1 MTQRDTL
8 DRTAVVILLL
18 CCACWGLSQIAIKI
32 ANAGISP
39 VLQAGLRSA
48 GAAGLLLAWCR
59 LRRIPLFGHDGTLWW
74 GIAAGLLFALEFLLV
89 YWGLSYTTASHGVV
103 FVYTSPFVVALGAH
117 AFVANDRLTRLRL
130 LGLCAAFAGLLLAFA
145 DSLRL
150 PSRIELVGDVMCFAG
165 AIAWGATTVLIKASP
180 LARCRPEKTL
190 FYQLGVSAIVLPAA
204 ARLLFGEPFALVPSA
219 PVLLALGYQ
228 IVLVAFVSY
237 ATWFW
242 LVAHYPASR
251 LSAFSFLTPVFGV
264 VFGALLLRETVT
276 PLLLAAVALICAG
289 IYLVNRPARQA

>member
-1 MTQRDTL
+1 MKQHAAL
-8 DRTAVVILLL
+8 DRTAIVILLL
-18 CCACWGLSQIAIKI
+18 CCACWGLNQIAIKI

-48 GAAGLLLAWCR
+48 GAALLLTGWCR
-59 LRRIPLFGHDGTLWW
+59 LRRIPLWNRDGTLPW

-89 YWGLSYTTASHGVV
+89 YWGLSYTTASRGVV
-103 FVYTSPFVVALGAH
+103 FLYTSPFVVALGAH
-117 AFVANDRLTRLRL
+117 ALVPDDRLSRIKL
-130 LGLCAAFAGLLLAFA
+130 LGLCAAFVGLLLAFA

-150 PSRIELVGDVMCFAG
+150 PSRIELVGDAMCFAG

-190 FYQLGVSAIVLPAA
+190 FYQLAVSGIVLPVLAVN
-204 ARLLFGEPFALVPSA
+204 LFGEPFALVPAA

-228 IVLVAFVSY
+228 IVLVAFISY

-264 VFGALLLRETVT
+264 AFGGLLLHEAVT
-276 PLLLAAVALICAG
+276 PLLVLAVALICAG
-289 IYLVNRPARQA
+289 IWLVNRPVRAA

>member
-1 MTQRDTL
+1 MTHRDSL
-8 DRTAVVILLL
+8 DRTAAVILLL
-18 CCACWGLSQIAIKI
+18 CCACWGLNQIAIKI

-39 VLQAGLRSA
+39 VLQAGLRST
-48 GAAGLLLAWCR
+48 GAALLLLGWCR
-59 LRRIPLFGHDGTLWW
+59 LRRIPLFDRDGTLPW
-74 GIAAGLLFALEFLLV
+74 GIAAGLLFAVEFLLV
-89 YWGLSYTTASHGVV
+89 YWGLSYTTASRGVV
-103 FVYTSPFVVALGAH
+103 FLYTSPFVVALGAH
-117 AFVANDRLTRLRL
+117 VFVPDDRLSRVKL

-165 AIAWGATTVLIKASP
+165 AIAWGATTVLIKASK

-190 FYQLGVSAIVLPAA
+190 FYQLAVSAVVLPPA
-204 ARLLFGEPFALVPSA
+204 ARYLFGEPVALVPSG

-242 LVAHYPASR
+242 LVARYPASR
-251 LSAFSFLTPVFGV
+251 LSAFAFLTPVFGV
-264 VFGALLLRETVT
+264 GFGALLLHERIT
-276 PLLLAAVALICAG
+276 PALLGAVALVCAG
-289 IYLVNRPARQA
+289 IWLVNRPAQPA

>member
-1 MTQRDTL
+1 MTQHDTL

-39 VLQAGLRSA
+39 VLQAGLRST
-48 GAAGLLLAWCR
+48 GAAVLLLAWCR
-59 LRRIPLFGHDGTLWW
+59 LRRIPLFGRDGTLWW

-89 YWGLSYTTASHGVV
+89 YWGLSYTTASRGVV

-180 LARCRPEKTL
+180 LARCRAEKTL

-204 ARLLFGEPFALVPSA
+204 ARLLFGEPLALVPTA